1 MMWLIGLD
9 DTDMPGTRG
18 TGRLARMLTGELAER
33 LVGAQQPTPP
43 KRLLRLRRPDAVPL
57 QPCGV
62 TRHQLL
68 VHPDIPYTS
77 HNSCACIAAEGEIA
91 GARELFEWMGRF
103 VGERSPEGSDPGVCM
118 VRTDRV
124 NRRIVDFG
132 RRAQQ
137 EVVRL
142 SEARKLGSEEG
153 LLHAGLGGTE
163 DGMIG
168 ALAAVGLRAGGE
180 DGRFI
185 ELGGIREF
193 HGKARVQSLL
203 DAGIDAVDAG
213 ENDPPA
219 PDDWVE
225 TFGWVRPR
233 LQGGRAVLAVTRST
247 GNGATWMVADR
258 RERDRKVN

>member
-1 MMWLIGLD
+1 MVWLIGLD

-18 TGRLARMLTGELAER
+18 TGRLARMLADALAER
-33 LVGAQQPTPP
+33 GVALG
-43 KRLLRLRRPDAVPL
+43 
-57 QPCGV
+57 GV

-77 HNSCACIAAEGEIA
+77 HNSCACISVDGEILE
-91 GARELFEWMGRF
+91 ARDLFEWIGRF
-103 VGERSPEGSDPGVCM
+103 VGERSPKGSDPGVCM
-118 VRTDRV
+118 VRADRV
-124 NRRIVDFG
+124 DGRVVDFG
-132 RRAQQ
+132 RRAQR

-142 SEARKLGSEEG
+142 SEARKIGSAEG

-168 ALAAVGLRAGGE
+168 ALAAVGLRASGE

-193 HGKARVQSLL
+193 HGKARVRSLL
-203 DAGIDAVDAG
+203 DAGIDAVEAG

-219 PDDWVE
+219 PDDRVE

-233 LQGGRAVLAVTRST
+233 LRGGRAVLAVMRSI
-247 GNGATWMVADR
+247 GNGATWVVVDR
-258 RERDRKVN
+258 RKRDRKIN